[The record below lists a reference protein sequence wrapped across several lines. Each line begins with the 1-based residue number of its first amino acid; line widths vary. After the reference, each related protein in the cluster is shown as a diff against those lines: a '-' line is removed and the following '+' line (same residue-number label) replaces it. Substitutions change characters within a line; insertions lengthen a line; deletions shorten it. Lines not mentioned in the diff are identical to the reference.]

1 MLYEWDKRGLILSLW
16 WVSWRDS
23 RFLKKTIW
31 CSVPPVCTGSA
42 LGNTILRVWVNLMAV
57 NVVEGMD
64 KGTHQGSR
72 MRETAWKVCRQF
84 VANHVVLRPTYRW
97 RQYTMCSGA
106 GICRPAWLSYYF
118 LKVLKWLKLGGFL
131 LSFLVVQV
139 LQKFDQPP
147 TQNRKSRKGSIQ
159 GSSCTHQPLITRPY
173 LILSQR
179 DGHTHLLHRWA
190 PGWAANREGWAQSE
204 GPPFYHDESQ
214 SWYGYSAET
223 HATAS
228 WS

>member
-1 MLYEWDKRGLILSLW
+1 MTFSVWEIESYYTLRRIIIIICYMLYEWDKRGLILSLW

-84 VANHVVLRPTYRW
+84 VANHIVLRPWTYRW

-131 LSFLVVQV
+131 LSFLVVLFSCCCTFHNNTSLTKV
-139 LQKFDQPP
+139 WPTSYAKQKEP
-147 TQNRKSRKGSIQ
+147 
-159 GSSCTHQPLITRPY
+159 
-173 LILSQR
+173 
-179 DGHTHLLHRWA
+179 
-190 PGWAANREGWAQSE
+190 
-204 GPPFYHDESQ
+204 
-214 SWYGYSAET
+214 
-223 HATAS
+223 
-228 WS
+228 